1 MSGSSGGG
9 GGGGGGGIVEND
21 EIACHLL
28 KFETRITSPNAA
40 VIVTLTVGKQLN
52 IQIAAGSTA
61 QEIQVVTPEGQIVGG
76 LLHNRAQRLREC
88 LLAQTRYKAT
98 VRSINNGQVDVFVE
112 PA

>member
-9 GGGGGGGIVEND
+9 GGGIVD
-21 EIACHLL
+21 DDQIACHLL

-40 VIVTLTVGKQLN
+40 AIAPLKVGDQLN
-52 IQIAAGSTA
+52 VQIAAGSPA
-61 QEIQVVTPEGQIVGG
+61 QAIQVVNTVGQIVGG

-88 LLAQTRYKAT
+88 LLGGTHYKAT
-98 VRSINNGQVDVFVE
+98 VLSINNGQINVFVE

>member
-9 GGGGGGGIVEND
+9 GGGIVAND

-40 VIVTLTVGKQLN
+40 VIATLKAGDQLSVRV
-52 IQIAAGSTA
+52 AGSTA

-98 VRSINNGQVDVFVE
+98 VRAINNGQVNVFVE
-112 PA
+112 PL

>member
-9 GGGGGGGIVEND
+9 GGGIVD
-21 EIACHLL
+21 DDQIACHLL

-40 VIVTLTVGKQLN
+40 AIATLKVGDQLN
-52 IQIAAGSTA
+52 VQIAAGSTT
-61 QEIQVVTPEGQIVGG
+61 QEIQVVIPGGAIVGG

-88 LLAQTRYKAT
+88 LLGNTLYKAT
-98 VRSINNGQVDVFVE
+98 VRSINNGQVNVFVE

>member
-9 GGGGGGGIVEND
+9 GGGIVAND

-40 VIVTLTVGKQLN
+40 VIATLKVGDQLTVRV
-52 IQIAAGSTA
+52 AGSTA

-88 LLAQTRYKAT
+88 WLAQTRYKAT
-98 VRSINNGQVDVFVE
+98 VRAINNGQVDVFVE
-112 PA
+112 PF

>member
-9 GGGGGGGIVEND
+9 GGGIVD
-21 EIACHLL
+21 DDQIACHLL

-40 VIVTLTVGKQLN
+40 VIGSLTVGKQL
-52 IQIAAGSTA
+52 IVQVAAGSAA
-61 QEIQVVTPEGQIVGG
+61 QEIQVLTPEGHQIVGG

>member
-1 MSGSSGGG
+1 MSGSS
-9 GGGGGGGIVEND
+9 GGGGGGIVEND

-40 VIVTLTVGKQLN
+40 AIVSLTVGTPLIVQV
-52 IQIAAGSTA
+52 AAGSAA
-61 QEIQVVTPEGQIVGG
+61 QEIQVLTPGNHQVVGG

-98 VRSINNGQVDVFVE
+98 VRSIKNGQVDVFVE